1 MSSVND
7 YLSVSKTIP
16 ETPPVN
22 SLQLYESHVNGTEST
37 ILQANSSLTS
47 DYTLTLPST
56 DGDANQLLQTD
67 GSGNLTWETRNHFN
81 TISSS
86 GQDDI
91 VADSKSDTLTIS
103 TTNGISITTN
113 ASTDTLT
120 INGQTAGDGLNL
132 SGTTLSTDL
141 KSNGGLVIE
150 TTEVAVDLGA
160 SSITGTLAVSDGGT
174 GSTTASAA
182 RTALGLAIGTDVQ
195 AQDSEL
201 SALAGLTSAANKIPM
216 FSGSGTATLID
227 FKDED
232 TMTSN
237 SATAVPSQQSVKA
250 YVDANSG
257 GGASALNDLS
267 DVSYSSGDLRISSLD
282 TIQADSIQFQ
292 NTSNETLCEITSNKD
307 FEIQGGLKIGRGGE
321 DYGTHGGMIK
331 QMFIQSTYNRNTS
344 ENYGWWIG
352 TQNSTL
358 SATSNDL
365 FFGVVRNGA
374 TSVPAFIEDN
384 IGGLV
389 QMNFTGQ
396 HRCFIN
402 NELSNMVGLIVSSSG
417 QLVNIDNSIS
427 PSINESLPICNLS
440 NTLEDKKVFGIV
452 SSQEDS
458 NTTRTYSPSNF
469 TSVFTKTN
477 TNEQRYHINSLGEGG
492 IWVTNINQNLENGDY
507 ITTSTIPGYGQKQT
521 SPQLHNYT
529 VAKITHDC
537 NFTTQTIVKQ
547 KVRVTGSGDTQ
558 ALDFDSS
565 GNIQFTDDLDSDNNQ
580 QLVYPYETRFLSS
593 DGTEITLDE
602 YNTQNS
608 NNEDVYIACFVGC
621 TYHCG

>member
-22 SLQLYESHVNGTEST
+22 SLQLYESQVNGTEST
-37 ILQANSSLTS
+37 ILQANSSLAS

-56 DGDANQLLQTD
+56 DGNANQVLQTD
-67 GSGNLTWETRNHFN
+67 GSGNLSWM
-81 TISSS
+81 
-86 GQDDI
+86 D
-91 VADSKSDTLTIS
+91 
-103 TTNGISITTN
+103 
-113 ASTDTLT
+113 
-120 INGQTAGDGLNL
+120 
-132 SGTTLSTDL
+132 
-141 KSNGGLVIE
+141 
-150 TTEVAVDLGA
+150 
-160 SSITGTLAVSDGGT
+160 
-174 GSTTASAA
+174 
-182 RTALGLAIGTDVQ
+182 
-195 AQDSEL
+195 AQPLDSEL

-216 FSGSGTATLID
+216 FSGSGTATLLD

-257 GGASALNDLS
+257 GGGGASALNDLS
-267 DVSYSSGDLRISSLD
+267 DVTYSSGDLTISSLN
-282 TIQADSIQFQ
+282 TIKADSIKFE
-292 NTSNETLCEITSNKD
+292 NTSNTKLCEITSDKD
-307 FEIQGGLKIGRGGE
+307 FEIQGGLKLGRGGE

-331 QMFIQSTYNRNTS
+331 QMFIQSTYNGNTS

-352 TQNSTL
+352 TQNATL
-358 SATSNDL
+358 SSTSNDL
-365 FFGVVRNGA
+365 YFGVVKNG
-374 TSVPAFIEDN
+374 TLSVPAYIQDN
-384 IGGLV
+384 ISGLV

-402 NELSNMVGLIVSSSG
+402 NELTNMVGLIVSSSG
-417 QLVNIDNSIS
+417 QFVNVDNSIS

-440 NTLEDKKVFGIV
+440 TTLEDKKVFGIV

-537 NFTTQTIVKQ
+537 NFTTETIPKQ

-558 ALDFDSS
+558 ALDLDSS

-580 QLVYPYETRFLSS
+580 QMVYPYETRFLSS

-602 YNTQNS
+602 YNTQYS

>member
-7 YLSVSKTIP
+7 YLFVSKTIP

-22 SLQLYESHVNGTEST
+22 SLQLYESQVNGTEST
-37 ILQANSSLTS
+37 LIQANSSLTS

-56 DGDANQLLQTD
+56 DGNANQVLQTD
-67 GSGNLTWETRNHFN
+67 GSGNLSWM
-81 TISSS
+81 
-86 GQDDI
+86 D
-91 VADSKSDTLTIS
+91 
-103 TTNGISITTN
+103 
-113 ASTDTLT
+113 
-120 INGQTAGDGLNL
+120 
-132 SGTTLSTDL
+132 
-141 KSNGGLVIE
+141 
-150 TTEVAVDLGA
+150 
-160 SSITGTLAVSDGGT
+160 
-174 GSTTASAA
+174 
-182 RTALGLAIGTDVQ
+182 
-195 AQDSEL
+195 AQPLDSEL
-201 SALAGLTSAANKIPM
+201 SALSGLTSAANKIPM
-216 FSGSGTATLID
+216 FSGSGTASLLD

-232 TMTSN
+232 TPPSN

-250 YVDANSG
+250 YVDATAEGLHVLTPVKVATTSSGTLSSNFENGKTVDGYSLSTGDRILIKDQSTGRENGIYTVNLSGQPTRATDFDSNDKIRIGDFVFCETGTTNGNHGFVMTGDSSWSPNGGTGTLGSDTITFTQFSGAEQIVGGDGINKSGNTISVDLAASG
-257 GGASALNDLS
+257 GLRIDGSSKITLS
-267 DVSYSSGDLRISSLD
+267 DNI
-282 TIQADSIQFQ
+282 
-292 NTSNETLCEITSNKD
+292 
-307 FEIQGGLKIGRGGE
+307 EIQGGLKLGRGGG

-331 QMFIQSTYNRNTS
+331 QMFIQSTYNGNTS

-365 FFGVVRNGA
+365 YFGVVRNGA
-374 TSVPAFIEDN
+374 LSVPAYIQDN
-384 IGGLV
+384 ISGLV

-396 HRCFIN
+396 YRCFIN

-417 QLVNIDNSIS
+417 QFVNIDNSIS

-492 IWVTNINQNLENGDY
+492 IWVTNINENLENGDY

-537 NFTTQTIVKQ
+537 NFTTETIPKQ
-547 KVRVTGSGDTQ
+547 KVRVTNSGDTQ

-580 QLVYPYETRFLSS
+580 QMVYPYETRFLSS